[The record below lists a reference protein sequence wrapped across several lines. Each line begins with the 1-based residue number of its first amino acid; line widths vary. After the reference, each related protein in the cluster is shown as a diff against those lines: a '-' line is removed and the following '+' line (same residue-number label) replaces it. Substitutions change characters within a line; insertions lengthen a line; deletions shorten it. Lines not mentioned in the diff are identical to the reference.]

1 MPPRFINLYAITQEF
16 DVLTVDQ
23 LLSELLARAR
33 GVAEVDRVATDA
45 VLGRVLAADQ
55 VSTITVPPLDN
66 SAMDGYAVRA
76 ADCLPG
82 VALPMSQRIAAGQ
95 VGQPLQAG
103 SVARIFTGAP
113 VPPGADAVV
122 MQENCTLQGDT
133 ISVNQLANPGD
144 NIRRAG
150 EDIRSGDVILAAGT
164 RLGAAEMGLAASV
177 GLAALPVFRRLKV
190 ASFSTGDE
198 LVQPGQ
204 PLAAG
209 QIYNS
214 NRYTLA
220 GLVHGLGCD
229 WIDLGAVPDTLAATV
244 DALQRAAQQADVV
257 ITSGGVSVG
266 EEDHVKA
273 AVSQLGTLDMW
284 KVAMKPGKPL
294 AYGRIGTV
302 DFIGLPGNPVSTF
315 ATFCLFA
322 RPFLL
327 TRMGARRVLPQTYM
341 VAAAFDWPKPGGR
354 REFLR
359 ARLINGDAGSVQAEL
374 FRNQSS
380 GVLTSAVW
388 ADGFVDIDIGCTVER
403 GQMVRFIPFGEVL
416 G

>member
-1 MPPRFINLYAITQEF
+1 
-16 DVLTVDQ
+16 VLSADQ
-23 LLSELLARAR
+23 LLNELLARAR
-33 GVAEVDRVATDA
+33 GVTEVEHIATEA

-55 VSTITVPPLDN
+55 VSAITVPPLDN

-76 ADCLPG
+76 AECLSD
-82 VALPMSQRIAAGQ
+82 VVLPVSQRIAAGQ
-95 VGQPLQAG
+95 VGQALQPG
-103 SVARIFTGAP
+103 SAARIFTGAP
-113 VPPGADAVV
+113 VPPGADTVV
-122 MQENCTLQGDT
+122 MQEHCTVQGEGIT
-133 ISVNQLANPGD
+133 VNQAPKAGD

-150 EDIRSGDVILAAGT
+150 EDIQRGDVILATGT

-177 GLAALPVFRRLKV
+177 GLAGLPVFRRLKV

-198 LVQPGQ
+198 LVQPGMS
-204 PLAAG
+204 LAAG

-220 GLVHGLGCD
+220 GLVQGLGCD
-229 WIDLGAVPDTLAATV
+229 WIDLGAVPDTLTDTI

-294 AYGRIGTV
+294 AYGRIGTA

-327 TRMGARRVLPQTYM
+327 TRMGATSVLPTTYQ
-341 VAAAFDWPKPGGR
+341 VRAGFDWPKAGER

-359 ARLINGDAGSVQAEL
+359 ARLVNTEDGSLQAEL
-374 FRNQSS
+374 FHNQSS

-388 ADGFVDIDIGCTVER
+388 ADGFVDIDIGHTVQR
-403 GQMVRFIPFGEVL
+403 GAPVRFIPFAKVL

>member
-1 MPPRFINLYAITQEF
+1 MLSA
-16 DVLTVDQ
+16 DQ
-23 LLSELLARAR
+23 LLNELLARAR
-33 GVAEVDRVATDA
+33 GVTEVERVATET

-55 VSTITVPPLDN
+55 VSAITVPPLDN

-76 ADCLPG
+76 AECLSDVVFP
-82 VALPMSQRIAAGQ
+82 VSQRIAAGQ
-95 VGQPLQAG
+95 MGQALQPGTA
-103 SVARIFTGAP
+103 ARIFTGAP
-113 VPPGADAVV
+113 VPPGADTVV
-122 MQENCTLQGDT
+122 MQEHCTVQGEGVT
-133 ISVNQLANPGD
+133 VNQAPKAGD

-150 EDIRSGDVILAAGT
+150 EDIQRGDVILATGT

-177 GLAALPVFRRLKV
+177 GLAGLPVFRRLTV

-198 LVQPGQ
+198 LVQPGM

-220 GLVHGLGCD
+220 GLVQGLGCD
-229 WIDLGAVPDTLAATV
+229 WIDLGAVPDTLTDTI

-294 AYGRIGTV
+294 AYGRIGTA

-327 TRMGARRVLPQTYM
+327 TRMGATSVLPTTYQ
-341 VAAAFDWPKPGGR
+341 VRAGFDWPKAGER

-359 ARLINGDAGSVQAEL
+359 ARLVNTDDGSLQADL

-388 ADGFVDIDIGCTVER
+388 ADGFVDIDIGRTVQR
-403 GQMVRFIPFGEVL
+403 GAPVRFIPFAEVL

>member
-1 MPPRFINLYAITQEF
+1 M
-16 DVLTVDQ
+16 
-23 LLSELLARAR
+23 
-33 GVAEVDRVATDA
+33 
-45 VLGRVLAADQ
+45 
-55 VSTITVPPLDN
+55 TVPPLDN

-76 ADCLPG
+76 AECQPG
-82 VALPMSQRIAAGQ
+82 VALPVTQRIAAGQ
-95 VGQPLQAG
+95 VGHDLQPG
-103 SVARIFTGAP
+103 TVARIFTGAP

-122 MQENCTLQGDT
+122 MQENCALQGDT
-133 ISVNQLANPGD
+133 ISVNQPVKPGD

-177 GLAALPVFRRLKV
+177 GLAALPVHRRLKI

-220 GLVHGLGCD
+220 GLVRGLGCD

-294 AYGRIGTV
+294 AYGRIGDA

-327 TRMGARRVLPQTYM
+327 TRMGARRVLPQTYT
-341 VAAAFDWPKPGGR
+341 VTAAFDWLKPGDR

-359 ARLINGDAGSVQAEL
+359 ARLVNADDASLHAEL

-388 ADGFVDIDIGCTVER
+388 ADGFVDIDIGQTVQR
-403 GQMVRFIPFGEVL
+403 GAPVRFIPLSEVL

>member
-1 MPPRFINLYAITQEF
+1 MLSA
-16 DVLTVDQ
+16 DQ
-23 LLSELLARAR
+23 LLNELLARAR
-33 GVAEVDRVATDA
+33 SVTEVEHVATEA

-55 VSTITVPPLDN
+55 VSAITVPPLDN

-76 ADCLPG
+76 AECLSD
-82 VALPMSQRIAAGQ
+82 VVLPVSQRIAAGQ
-95 VGQPLQAG
+95 VGQALQPG
-103 SVARIFTGAP
+103 SAARIFTGAP
-113 VPPGADAVV
+113 VPPGADTVV
-122 MQENCTLQGDT
+122 MQEHCTVQGEGIT
-133 ISVNQLANPGD
+133 VNQAPKAGD

-150 EDIRSGDVILAAGT
+150 EDIQRGDVILATGT

-177 GLAALPVFRRLKV
+177 GLAGLPVFRRLKV
-190 ASFSTGDE
+190 ASFSTGNE
-198 LVQPGQ
+198 LVQPGMS
-204 PLAAG
+204 LAAG

-220 GLVHGLGCD
+220 GLVQGLGCD
-229 WIDLGAVPDTLAATV
+229 WIDLGAVPDTLTDTI

-257 ITSGGVSVG
+257 VTSGGVSVG

-294 AYGRIGTV
+294 AYGRIGTA

-327 TRMGARRVLPQTYM
+327 TRMGATSVLPTTYQ
-341 VAAAFDWPKPGGR
+341 VRAGFDWPKAAER

-359 ARLINGDAGSVQAEL
+359 ARLVNTDDGSLQAEL

-388 ADGFVDIDIGCTVER
+388 ADGFVDIDIGRTVQR
-403 GQMVRFIPFGEVL
+403 GAPVRFIPFAEVL

>member
-1 MPPRFINLYAITQEF
+1 MLSA
-16 DVLTVDQ
+16 DQ
-23 LLSELLARAR
+23 LLNELLVRAR
-33 GVAEVDRVATDA
+33 GVTEVEHVASEA

-55 VSTITVPPLDN
+55 VSDITVPPLDN

-76 ADCLPG
+76 AECLSD
-82 VALPMSQRIAAGQ
+82 VVLPVSQRIAAGQ
-95 VGQPLQAG
+95 VGQALQPG
-103 SVARIFTGAP
+103 SAARIFTGAP
-113 VPPGADAVV
+113 VPPGADTVV
-122 MQENCTLQGDT
+122 MQEHCTVQGEGIT
-133 ISVNQLANPGD
+133 VNQAPKVGD

-150 EDIRSGDVILAAGT
+150 EDIQRGDVILATGT

-177 GLAALPVFRRLKV
+177 GLAGLPVFRRLKV

-198 LVQPGQ
+198 LVQPGM

-220 GLVHGLGCD
+220 GLVQGLGCD
-229 WIDLGAVPDTLAATV
+229 WIDLGAVPDTLTDTI

-294 AYGRIGTV
+294 AYGRIGTA

-327 TRMGARRVLPQTYM
+327 TRMGATSVLPTTYQ
-341 VAAAFDWPKPGGR
+341 VRAGFDWPKAGER

-359 ARLINGDAGSVQAEL
+359 ARLVNTDDGSLQAEL

-388 ADGFVDIDIGCTVER
+388 ADGFVDIDIGHTVQR
-403 GQMVRFIPFGEVL
+403 GAPVRFIPFAEVL

>member
-1 MPPRFINLYAITQEF
+1 MLSA
-16 DVLTVDQ
+16 DQ
-23 LLSELLARAR
+23 LLNELLARAR
-33 GVAEVDRVATDA
+33 GVTEVEHVATEA

-55 VSTITVPPLDN
+55 VSAITVPPLDN

-76 ADCLPG
+76 AECLSD
-82 VALPMSQRIAAGQ
+82 VVLPVSQRIAAGQ
-95 VGQPLQAG
+95 VGQALQPG
-103 SVARIFTGAP
+103 SAARIFTGAP
-113 VPPGADAVV
+113 VPPGADTVV
-122 MQENCTLQGDT
+122 MQEHCTVQGEGIT
-133 ISVNQLANPGD
+133 VNQAPKAGD

-150 EDIRSGDVILAAGT
+150 EDIQRGDVILATGT

-177 GLAALPVFRRLKV
+177 GLAGLPVFRRLKV

-198 LVQPGQ
+198 LVQPGMS
-204 PLAAG
+204 LAAG

-220 GLVHGLGCD
+220 GLVQGLGCD
-229 WIDLGAVPDTLAATV
+229 WIDLGAVPDTLTDTI

-257 ITSGGVSVG
+257 VTSGGVSVG

-294 AYGRIGTV
+294 AYGRIGTA

-327 TRMGARRVLPQTYM
+327 TRMGATSVLPTTYQ
-341 VAAAFDWPKPGGR
+341 VRAGFDWPKAGER

-359 ARLINGDAGSVQAEL
+359 ARLVNTDDGSLQAEL

-388 ADGFVDIDIGCTVER
+388 ADGFVDIDIGRTVQR
-403 GQMVRFIPFGEVL
+403 GAPVRFIPFAEVL

>member
-1 MPPRFINLYAITQEF
+1 
-16 DVLTVDQ
+16 VLSADQ
-23 LLSELLARAR
+23 LLNELLARAR
-33 GVAEVDRVATDA
+33 GVTEVEHIATEA

-55 VSTITVPPLDN
+55 VSAITVPPLDN

-76 ADCLPG
+76 AECLSD
-82 VALPMSQRIAAGQ
+82 VVLPVSQRIAAGQ
-95 VGQPLQAG
+95 VGQALQPG
-103 SVARIFTGAP
+103 SAARIFTGAP
-113 VPPGADAVV
+113 VPPGADTVV
-122 MQENCTLQGDT
+122 MQEHCTVQGEGIT
-133 ISVNQLANPGD
+133 VNQAPKAGD

-150 EDIRSGDVILAAGT
+150 EDIQRGDVILATGT

-177 GLAALPVFRRLKV
+177 GLAGLPVFRRLKV

-198 LVQPGQ
+198 LVQPGMS
-204 PLAAG
+204 LAAG

-220 GLVHGLGCD
+220 GLVQGLGCD
-229 WIDLGAVPDTLAATV
+229 WIDLGAVPDTLTDTI

-294 AYGRIGTV
+294 AYGRIGTA

-327 TRMGARRVLPQTYM
+327 TRMGATSVLPTTYQ
-341 VAAAFDWPKPGGR
+341 VRAGFDWPKAGER

-359 ARLINGDAGSVQAEL
+359 ARLVNTEDGSLQAEL

-388 ADGFVDIDIGCTVER
+388 ADGFVDIDIGRTVQR
-403 GQMVRFIPFGEVL
+403 GAPVRFIPFAEVL

>member
-1 MPPRFINLYAITQEF
+1 MLSA
-16 DVLTVDQ
+16 DQ
-23 LLSELLARAR
+23 LLNELLARAR
-33 GVAEVDRVATDA
+33 GVSEVEQVAIDA

-76 ADCLPG
+76 AECLSD
-82 VALPMSQRIAAGQ
+82 VVLPVSQRIAAGQ
-95 VGQPLQAG
+95 VGQDLQPG
-103 SVARIFTGAP
+103 TVARIFTGAP

-122 MQENCTLQGDT
+122 MQENCTVQGDGIT
-133 ISVNQLANPGD
+133 VNLAPRPGE

-150 EDIRSGDVILAAGT
+150 EDIQRGDVILATGT

-177 GLAALPVFRRLKV
+177 GLAGLPVFRRLKV

-198 LVQPGQ
+198 LVQPGM
-204 PLAAG
+204 PLPAG

-220 GLVHGLGCD
+220 GLVQGLGCD
-229 WIDLGAVPDTLAATV
+229 WIDFGAVPDTLTDTV

-294 AYGRIGTV
+294 AYGRIGTA

-327 TRMGARRVLPQTYM
+327 TRMGATRVLPTAYQ
-341 VAAAFDWPKPGGR
+341 VRAAFDWAKLGDR

-359 ARLINGDAGSVQAEL
+359 ARLVNTDDGGLQAEL

-388 ADGFVDIDIGCTVER
+388 ADGFVDIDIGCTVQR
-403 GQMVRFIPFGEVL
+403 GAPVRFIPFAEVL

>member
-1 MPPRFINLYAITQEF
+1 MLSA
-16 DVLTVDQ
+16 DQ
-23 LLSELLARAR
+23 LLNELLARAR
-33 GVAEVDRVATDA
+33 GVTEVEHLATEA

-55 VSTITVPPLDN
+55 VSAITVPPLDN

-76 ADCLPG
+76 AECLSDM
-82 VALPMSQRIAAGQ
+82 VLPVSQRIAAGQ
-95 VGQPLQAG
+95 VGQALQPG
-103 SVARIFTGAP
+103 TVARIFTGAP
-113 VPPGADAVV
+113 VPPGADTVV
-122 MQENCTLQGDT
+122 MQEHCTVQGEGVT
-133 ISVNQLANPGD
+133 VNQAPKMGD

-150 EDIRSGDVILAAGT
+150 EDIQRGDVILATGT

-177 GLAALPVFRRLKV
+177 GLAGLPVFRRLTV

-198 LVQPGQ
+198 LVQPGM

-220 GLVHGLGCD
+220 GLVQGLGCD
-229 WIDLGAVPDTLAATV
+229 WIDLGAVPDTLTDTI

-294 AYGRIGTV
+294 AYGRIGTA

-327 TRMGARRVLPQTYM
+327 TRMGATSVLPTTYQ
-341 VAAAFDWPKPGGR
+341 VRAGFDWPKAGER

-359 ARLINGDAGSVQAEL
+359 ARLVNTDDGSLQADL

-388 ADGFVDIDIGCTVER
+388 ADGFVDIDIGRTVQR
-403 GQMVRFIPFGEVL
+403 GAPVRFIPFAEVL

>member
-1 MPPRFINLYAITQEF
+1 MLSA
-16 DVLTVDQ
+16 DQ
-23 LLSELLARAR
+23 LLNELLARAR
-33 GVAEVDRVATDA
+33 GVTEVEHLATEA

-55 VSTITVPPLDN
+55 VSAITVPPLDN

-76 ADCLPG
+76 AECLSD
-82 VALPMSQRIAAGQ
+82 VVLPVSQRIAAGQ
-95 VGQPLQAG
+95 VGQALQPG
-103 SVARIFTGAP
+103 TVARIFTGAP
-113 VPPGADAVV
+113 VPPGADTVV
-122 MQENCTLQGDT
+122 MQEHCTVQGEGVT
-133 ISVNQLANPGD
+133 VNQAPKMGD

-150 EDIRSGDVILAAGT
+150 EDIQRGDVILATGT

-177 GLAALPVFRRLKV
+177 GLAGLPVFRRLTV

-198 LVQPGQ
+198 LVQPGM

-220 GLVHGLGCD
+220 GLVQGLGCD
-229 WIDLGAVPDTLAATV
+229 WIDLGAVPDTLTDTI

-294 AYGRIGTV
+294 AYGRIGTA

-327 TRMGARRVLPQTYM
+327 TRMGATSVLPTTYQ
-341 VAAAFDWPKPGGR
+341 VRAGFDWPKAGER

-359 ARLINGDAGSVQAEL
+359 ARLVNTDDGSLQADL

-388 ADGFVDIDIGCTVER
+388 ADGFVDIDIGRTVQR
-403 GQMVRFIPFGEVL
+403 GAPVRFIPFAEVL

>member
-1 MPPRFINLYAITQEF
+1 
-16 DVLTVDQ
+16 VLSADQ
-23 LLSELLARAR
+23 LLNELLVRAR
-33 GVAEVDRVATDA
+33 GVTEVEHVASEA

-55 VSTITVPPLDN
+55 VSDITVPPLDN

-76 ADCLPG
+76 AECLSD
-82 VALPMSQRIAAGQ
+82 VVLPVSQRIAAGQ
-95 VGQPLQAG
+95 VGQALQPG
-103 SVARIFTGAP
+103 SAARIFTGAP
-113 VPPGADAVV
+113 VPPGADTVV
-122 MQENCTLQGDT
+122 MQEHCTVQGEGIT
-133 ISVNQLANPGD
+133 VNQAPKVGD

-150 EDIRSGDVILAAGT
+150 EDIQRGDVILATGT

-177 GLAALPVFRRLKV
+177 GLAGLPVFRRLKV

-198 LVQPGQ
+198 LVQPGM

-220 GLVHGLGCD
+220 GLVQGLGCD
-229 WIDLGAVPDTLAATV
+229 WIDLGAVPDTLTDTI

-294 AYGRIGTV
+294 AYGRIGTA

-327 TRMGARRVLPQTYM
+327 TRMGATSVLPTTYQ
-341 VAAAFDWPKPGGR
+341 VRAGFDWPKAGER

-359 ARLINGDAGSVQAEL
+359 ARLVNTDDGSLQAEL

-388 ADGFVDIDIGCTVER
+388 ADGFVDIDIGHTVQR
-403 GQMVRFIPFGEVL
+403 GAPVRFIPFAEVL

>member
-1 MPPRFINLYAITQEF
+1 MLSA
-16 DVLTVDQ
+16 DQ
-23 LLSELLARAR
+23 LLNELLARAR
-33 GVAEVDRVATDA
+33 GVTEVEHVATEA

-55 VSTITVPPLDN
+55 VSAITVPPLDN

-76 ADCLPG
+76 AECLSD
-82 VALPMSQRIAAGQ
+82 VVLPVSQRIAAGQ
-95 VGQPLQAG
+95 VGQALQPGTA
-103 SVARIFTGAP
+103 ARIFTGAP

-122 MQENCTLQGDT
+122 MQEHCTVQGEGVT
-133 ISVNQLANPGD
+133 VNQAPKAGD

-150 EDIRSGDVILAAGT
+150 EDIQRGDVILATGT

-177 GLAALPVFRRLKV
+177 GLAGLPVFRRLTV

-198 LVQPGQ
+198 LAKPGM

-220 GLVHGLGCD
+220 GLVQGLGCD
-229 WIDLGAVPDTLAATV
+229 WIDLGAVPDTLTDTI

-294 AYGRIGTV
+294 AYGRIGTA

-327 TRMGARRVLPQTYM
+327 TRMGATSVLPTTYQ
-341 VAAAFDWPKPGGR
+341 VRAGFDWPKAGER

-359 ARLINGDAGSVQAEL
+359 ARLVNTDDGSLQAEL

-388 ADGFVDIDIGCTVER
+388 ADGFVDIDIGRTVQR
-403 GQMVRFIPFGEVL
+403 GAPVRFIPFAEVL

>member
-1 MPPRFINLYAITQEF
+1 MLNA
-16 DVLTVDQ
+16 DQ
-23 LLSELLARAR
+23 LLNELLARAR
-33 GVAEVDRVATDA
+33 GVTEVEHVATEA

-55 VSTITVPPLDN
+55 VSAITVPPLDN

-76 ADCLPG
+76 AECLSD
-82 VALPMSQRIAAGQ
+82 VVLPVSQRIAAGQ
-95 VGQPLQAG
+95 VGQALQPG
-103 SVARIFTGAP
+103 SAARIFTGAP
-113 VPPGADAVV
+113 VPPGADTVV
-122 MQENCTLQGDT
+122 MQEHCTVQGEGIT
-133 ISVNQLANPGD
+133 VNQAPKAGD

-150 EDIRSGDVILAAGT
+150 EDIQRGDVILATGT

-177 GLAALPVFRRLKV
+177 GLAGLPVFRRLKV

-198 LVQPGQ
+198 LVQPGMS
-204 PLAAG
+204 LAAG

-220 GLVHGLGCD
+220 GLVQGLGCD
-229 WIDLGAVPDTLAATV
+229 WIDLGAVPDTLTDTI

-257 ITSGGVSVG
+257 VTSGGVSVG

-294 AYGRIGTV
+294 AYGRIGTA

-327 TRMGARRVLPQTYM
+327 TRMGATSVLPTTYQ
-341 VAAAFDWPKPGGR
+341 VRAGFDWPKAGER

-359 ARLINGDAGSVQAEL
+359 ARLVNTEDGSLQAEL

-388 ADGFVDIDIGCTVER
+388 ADGFVDIDIGHTVQR
-403 GQMVRFIPFGEVL
+403 GAPVRFIPFAEVL

>member
-1 MPPRFINLYAITQEF
+1 
-16 DVLTVDQ
+16 VLSADQ
-23 LLSELLARAR
+23 LLNELLARAR
-33 GVAEVDRVATDA
+33 GVTEVEHIATEA

-55 VSTITVPPLDN
+55 VSAITVPPLDN

-76 ADCLPG
+76 AECLSD
-82 VALPMSQRIAAGQ
+82 VVLPVSQRIAAGQ
-95 VGQPLQAG
+95 VGQALQPG
-103 SVARIFTGAP
+103 SAARIFTGAP
-113 VPPGADAVV
+113 VPPGADTVV
-122 MQENCTLQGDT
+122 MQEHCTVQGEGIT
-133 ISVNQLANPGD
+133 VNQAPKAGD

-150 EDIRSGDVILAAGT
+150 EDIQRGDVILATGT

-177 GLAALPVFRRLKV
+177 GLAGLPVFRRLKV

-198 LVQPGQ
+198 LVQPGMS
-204 PLAAG
+204 LAAG

-220 GLVHGLGCD
+220 GLVQGLGCD
-229 WIDLGAVPDTLAATV
+229 WIDLGAVPDTLTDTI

-257 ITSGGVSVG
+257 TSGGVSVG

-294 AYGRIGTV
+294 AYGRIGTA

-327 TRMGARRVLPQTYM
+327 TRMGATSVLPTTYQ
-341 VAAAFDWPKPGGR
+341 VRAGFDWPKAGER

-359 ARLINGDAGSVQAEL
+359 ARLVNTEDGSLQAEL
-374 FRNQSS
+374 FHNQSS

-388 ADGFVDIDIGCTVER
+388 ADGFVDIDIGHTVQR
-403 GQMVRFIPFGEVL
+403 GAPVRFIPFAKVL

>member
-1 MPPRFINLYAITQEF
+1 M
-16 DVLTVDQ
+16 LTADQ

-33 GVAEVDRVATDA
+33 SVSETEEVVTEHA
-45 VLGRVLAADQ
+45 LGRVLAADQ
-55 VSTITVPPLDN
+55 VSAITVPPLDN

-76 ADCLPG
+76 ADCLVG
-82 VALPMSQRIAAGQ
+82 VAMPVSQRIAAGQ
-95 VGQPLQAG
+95 VGQALQPGTA
-103 SVARIFTGAP
+103 ARIFTGAP
-113 VPPGADAVV
+113 LPPGADAVV
-122 MQENCTLQGDT
+122 MQENCTLQGD
-133 ISVNQLANPGD
+133 ILIVNQPARTGD
-144 NIRRAG
+144 HIRHAG

-220 GLVHGLGCD
+220 GLVNGLGCD

-273 AVSQLGTLDMW
+273 AVGQLGTLDMW

-294 AYGRIGTV
+294 AYGRIGDA

-327 TRMGARRVLPQTYM
+327 TRMGARRVLPQTYT
-341 VAAAFDWPKPGGR
+341 VTAAFDWLKPGDR

-359 ARLINGDAGSVQAEL
+359 ARLVNADDASLHAEL

-388 ADGFVDIDIGCTVER
+388 ADGFVDIDIGQTVQV
-403 GQMVRFIPFGEVL
+403 GSPVRFIPLSEVL

>member
-1 MPPRFINLYAITQEF
+1 MLNA
-16 DVLTVDQ
+16 DQ
-23 LLSELLARAR
+23 LLNELLARAR
-33 GVAEVDRVATDA
+33 SVTEMEHVATEA

-55 VSTITVPPLDN
+55 VSAITVPPLDN

-76 ADCLPG
+76 AECLSD
-82 VALPMSQRIAAGQ
+82 VVLPVSQRIAAGQ
-95 VGQPLQAG
+95 VGQALQPG
-103 SVARIFTGAP
+103 SAARIFTGAP
-113 VPPGADAVV
+113 VPPGADTVV
-122 MQENCTLQGDT
+122 MQEHCTVQGEGIT
-133 ISVNQLANPGD
+133 VNQAPKAGD

-150 EDIRSGDVILAAGT
+150 EDIQRGDVILATGT

-177 GLAALPVFRRLKV
+177 GLAGLPVFRRLKV

-198 LVQPGQ
+198 LVQPGMS
-204 PLAAG
+204 LAAG

-220 GLVHGLGCD
+220 GLVQGLGCD
-229 WIDLGAVPDTLAATV
+229 WIDLGAVPDTLTDTI

-257 ITSGGVSVG
+257 VTSGGVSVG

-294 AYGRIGTV
+294 AYGRIGTA

-327 TRMGARRVLPQTYM
+327 TRMGATSVLPTTYQ
-341 VAAAFDWPKPGGR
+341 VRAGFDWPKAAER

-359 ARLINGDAGSVQAEL
+359 ARLVNTKDGSLQAEL

-388 ADGFVDIDIGCTVER
+388 ADGFVDIDIGRTVQR
-403 GQMVRFIPFGEVL
+403 GAPVRFIPFAEVL

>member
-1 MPPRFINLYAITQEF
+1 MLSA
-16 DVLTVDQ
+16 DQ
-23 LLSELLARAR
+23 LLNELLARAR
-33 GVAEVDRVATDA
+33 GVTEVEHVATEA

-55 VSTITVPPLDN
+55 VSAITVPPLDN

-76 ADCLPG
+76 AECLSD
-82 VALPMSQRIAAGQ
+82 VVLPVSQRIAAGQ
-95 VGQPLQAG
+95 VGQALQPG
-103 SVARIFTGAP
+103 SAARIFTGAP
-113 VPPGADAVV
+113 VPPGADTVV
-122 MQENCTLQGDT
+122 MQEHCTVQGEGIT
-133 ISVNQLANPGD
+133 VNQAPKAGD

-150 EDIRSGDVILAAGT
+150 EDIQRGDVILATGT

-177 GLAALPVFRRLKV
+177 GLAGLPVFRRLKV

-198 LVQPGQ
+198 LVQPGMS
-204 PLAAG
+204 LAAG

-220 GLVHGLGCD
+220 GLVQGLGCD
-229 WIDLGAVPDTLAATV
+229 WIDLGAVPDTLTDTI

-294 AYGRIGTV
+294 AYGRIGTA

-327 TRMGARRVLPQTYM
+327 TRMGATSVLPTTYQ
-341 VAAAFDWPKPGGR
+341 VRAGFDWPKAGER

-359 ARLINGDAGSVQAEL
+359 ARLVNTDDGSLQAEL

-388 ADGFVDIDIGCTVER
+388 ADGFVDIDIGRTVQR
-403 GQMVRFIPFGEVL
+403 GAPVRFIPFAEVL